1 MPRIGHMPVRAGSKK
16 EGTGM
21 IKAVFISKGGR
32 REMLDFTNMDEYLAE
47 AQKRHEE
54 LVFTSADTVRYT
66 ELRQGRTGK

>member
-1 MPRIGHMPVRAGSKK
+1 
-16 EGTGM
+16 M

>member
-1 MPRIGHMPVRAGSKK
+1 
-16 EGTGM
+16 M

-54 LVFTSADTVRYT
+54 LVFTSADTLHGT
-66 ELRQGRTGK
+66 EAREDGKMIDDQREAAKWDE